1 MDSVYP
7 DFATNY
13 ENEEYLEGRCIMTS
27 RNDTARQRN
36 YEMLKKIPNGEEE
49 VVYLSRDS
57 CVEPDDQAKYDSDFL
72 NRIEES
78 SLPYHRLVLKVGAII
93 ILIKSLSQKDK
104 HVNGTR
110 YIILELGENLIKAR
124 RLGGGQNSI
133 VLIPRIP
140 TISKDTDGTFVSFKR
155 VQFPVLLAYYL
166 TINRAQGQSLDV
178 AGLELPQSV
187 FTHGQLYVG
196 WSRCGDPDKFYIFA
210 NQDEFENVR
219 HLLPP
224 GETRVFTRNVVYKEI
239 FSHTR
244 FNAS

>member
-1 MDSVYP
+1 MV
-7 DFATNY
+7 
-13 ENEEYLEGRCIMTS
+13 
-27 RNDTARQRN
+27 
-36 YEMLKKIPNGEEE
+36 
-49 VVYLSRDS
+49 
-57 CVEPDDQAKYDSDFL
+57 
-72 NRIEES
+72 
-78 SLPYHRLVLKVGAII
+78 I
-93 ILIKSLSQKDK
+93 ILIKSLSQKNKD
-104 HVNGTR
+104 VNGKR
-110 YIILELGENLIKAR
+110 YIVEELTDNLIKAR
-124 RLGGGQNSI
+124 RIGGGENSI

-140 TISKDTDGTFVSFKR
+140 SISKDTDGTFVSFKR